1 MQPEAE
7 RRWIR
12 TEWVLFAA
20 ALAAAA
26 WLLGNVLLMV
36 FAGALIAVG
45 LDGLA
50 SGLAR
55 RTPLSRGLALAAVGV
70 LIFALLALFGA
81 LVAPQFAEQFRDLQ
95 DSLVDFVDAAERWFG
110 GLGAPNMVE
119 DLGDQMGEVA
129 GSAGDVLSR
138 VAAWGMSTLGALT
151 SLIVI
156 LVIAF
161 FAAADP
167 QLYRRGFLRLVPP
180 EKRPLMDETLAAIAY
195 ALRWWFLGQLVSMAL
210 LGATVSLGLLAV
222 GVDLW
227 LALGVLTAL
236 LTFIPFIGPLI
247 AGVPIVIVGF
257 TEGVE
262 IGIIVAVGYLV
273 IQNLEGNVIVPMIQ
287 HKAVNLAPAL
297 LISLQVLMS
306 LVFGIPGL
314 ILAAPLTV
322 VGMVLVKKLY
332 LKGVLGDEE
341 ASEV

>member
-55 RTPLSRGLALAAVGV
+55 RTPLSRGLALAAVSV

-95 DSLVDFVDAAERWFG
+95 DSLVDFVDEAERWFG

-262 IGIIVAVGYLV
+262 IGIIVAIGYLV

>member
-167 QLYRRGFLRLVPP
+167 QLYRRGFLRLIPP

>member
-55 RTPLSRGLALAAVGV
+55 RTPLSRGLALAAVSV